1 MERGPQHSGH
11 TAPILRGV
19 WERITTLGAPRL
31 WSHAWAACCLFL
43 GLLLLTY
50 WGFRWV
56 ALPLLLWIIGQGT
69 LVALTAWNP
78 KWDEMIL
85 AQGNRKYKS
94 RYGAG

>member
-1 MERGPQHSGH
+1 
-11 TAPILRGV
+11 
-19 WERITTLGAPRL
+19 
-31 WSHAWAACCLFL
+31 
-43 GLLLLTY
+43 LTY